1 MSLHFAYL
9 PKYCFYDLEENYQK
23 YLAAFKAEFDNWF
36 RSILIQVQG
45 NKPEE
50 TPPESSAVLLYI
62 DDTIIINK
70 KV

>member
-1 MSLHFAYL
+1 MNETNT
-9 PKYCFYDLEENYQK
+9 DLEVNYQK
-23 YLAAFKAEFDNWF
+23 DLAAFKADFDNWF
-36 RSILIQVQG
+36 RSILIQVQA